1 MSAQAVLSPL
11 GRRKLAPTVHKLDGM
26 ETIERPVPERSRA
39 WIVVACLAPLPF
51 VAALILDSGSTVLL
65 VTAIVSGL
73 ILVTAALVWAVGR
86 SRRQRREFEERLASW
101 AAERAIEQE
110 RLRIARD
117 LHDLSSHGLGLI
129 TVRAA
134 ATGYLDGAEA
144 DAERQRAMHDIERI
158 GRSTTTEL
166 RRMLTLL
173 RSPGDNPAPLNPAD
187 TLAALPDIITEA
199 ERGGLIIQA
208 TIVQAPLG
216 DRSVYATDT
225 QAELFTSLA
234 LAVASWTGLGMIS
247 TSIAFLI
254 QSQTVALSVMI
265 VLSFGGTP
273 LMMALPVF
281 QYLPTNA
288 GVLMFIDRASQTSDW
303 LNPPDITVPVAGI
316 TLALWCL
323 AVIIAAAIV
332 LLRRDIGARQ
342 AGVE

>member
-199 ERGGLIIQA
+199 ERGGLIIQSTIEWPSDHGDRLSQSEQLAVCAVVREALTNTLRHAGPTTVRLSITQVADAVSIVVDDDGNQPGWKPEPGAGHGLIGLRERAKAHGGTVAASPTRQGFRLHA
-208 TIVQAPLG
+208 TIP
-216 DRSVYATDT
+216 
-225 QAELFTSLA
+225 
-234 LAVASWTGLGMIS
+234 I
-247 TSIAFLI
+247 
-254 QSQTVALSVMI
+254 
-265 VLSFGGTP
+265 GTH
-273 LMMALPVF
+273 A
-281 QYLPTNA
+281 
-288 GVLMFIDRASQTSDW
+288 
-303 LNPPDITVPVAGI
+303 
-316 TLALWCL
+316 
-323 AVIIAAAIV
+323 
-332 LLRRDIGARQ
+332 
-342 AGVE
+342 